1 MILCNHRV
9 IYNILQV
16 NCDESLYMSKADY
29 KNPVPSKSQH
39 ALIVQQLGLKIVSG
53 EIAENEKIPSE
64 AELCEEFQVSRPV
77 FREAIRVLNAKGLT
91 YSRPKIGT
99 VVRPRDEWYMLD
111 PDVLYWLIQSTPE
124 NEFFKT
130 LSTVRKVLEP
140 ELAYIA
146 ASTANEQD
154 IQTIK
159 AAYDGMEKAETVA
172 EFIQPDID
180 FHLAIAKATH
190 NDLLAY
196 MSKML
201 VLPLQHSIQA
211 TSARPNLQTHS
222 LPRHKAILTAIE
234 NKDPLSAR
242 HASLVQLE
250 DAKMAYDLI
259 KK

>member
-1 MILCNHRV
+1 
-9 IYNILQV
+9 
-16 NCDESLYMSKADY
+16 MSKADY
-29 KNPVPSKSQH
+29 KNPIPSKSQH

-53 EIAENEKIPSE
+53 EISENEKLPSE
-64 AELCEEFQVSRPV
+64 VDLCEEYKVSRPV

-99 VVRPRDEWYMLD
+99 VVRPKEEWHLLD
-111 PDVLYWLIQSTPE
+111 PDVLFWLIQTTPE
-124 NEFFKT
+124 HEFFKT
-130 LSTVRKVLEP
+130 LSTVRRVLEP

-146 ASTANEQD
+146 ASTANEED
-154 IQTIK
+154 IERIK
-159 AAYDGMEKAETVA
+159 QAYEGMEKATTVE
-172 EFIQPDID
+172 EFIEPDIQ

-190 NDLLAY
+190 NDFLAY

-201 VLPLQHSIQA
+201 VLPLQQSIQV
-211 TSARPNLQTHS
+211 TSLRPNLQGHS

-242 HASLVQLE
+242 HASLVQL
-250 DAKMAYDLI
+250 DDTKMAYDLI

>member
-1 MILCNHRV
+1 
-9 IYNILQV
+9 
-16 NCDESLYMSKADY
+16 MSKADY
-29 KNPVPSKSQH
+29 KNPIPSKSQH

-53 EIAENEKIPSE
+53 EISENEKLPSE
-64 AELCEEFQVSRPV
+64 VDLCEEYKVSRPV

-99 VVRPRDEWYMLD
+99 VVRPKEEWHLLD
-111 PDVLYWLIQSTPE
+111 PDVLFWLIQTTPE
-124 NEFFKT
+124 HEFFKT
-130 LSTVRKVLEP
+130 LSTVRRVLEP

-146 ASTANEQD
+146 ASTANEED
-154 IQTIK
+154 IERIK
-159 AAYDGMEKAETVA
+159 QAYEGMEKATTVE
-172 EFIQPDID
+172 EFIEPDIQ

-201 VLPLQHSIQA
+201 VLPLQQSIQV
-211 TSARPNLQTHS
+211 TSLRPNLQGHS

-242 HASLVQLE
+242 HASLVQL
-250 DAKMAYDLI
+250 DDTKICLLYTSPSPRDPRRNG
-259 KK
+259 

>member
-1 MILCNHRV
+1 
-9 IYNILQV
+9 
-16 NCDESLYMSKADY
+16 
-29 KNPVPSKSQH
+29 SKSQH

-53 EIAENEKIPSE
+53 EISENEKLPSE
-64 AELCEEFQVSRPV
+64 VDLCEEYKVSRPV

-99 VVRPRDEWYMLD
+99 VVRPKEEWHLLD
-111 PDVLYWLIQSTPE
+111 PDVLFWLIQTTPE
-124 NEFFKT
+124 HEFFKT
-130 LSTVRKVLEP
+130 LSTVRRVLEP

-146 ASTANEQD
+146 ASTANEED
-154 IQTIK
+154 IERIK
-159 AAYDGMEKAETVA
+159 QAYEGMEKATTVE
-172 EFIQPDID
+172 EFIEPDIQ

-201 VLPLQHSIQA
+201 VLPLQQSIQV
-211 TSARPNLQTHS
+211 TSLRPNLQGHS

-242 HASLVQLE
+242 HASLVQL
-250 DAKMAYDLI
+250 DDTKMAYDLI

>member
-1 MILCNHRV
+1 
-9 IYNILQV
+9 
-16 NCDESLYMSKADY
+16 MSKADY
-29 KNPVPSKSQH
+29 KNPIPSKSQH

-53 EIAENEKIPSE
+53 EISENEKLPSE
-64 AELCEEFQVSRPV
+64 VDLCEEYKVSRPV

-99 VVRPRDEWYMLD
+99 VVRPKDEWHLLD
-111 PDVLYWLIQSTPE
+111 PDVLFWLIQTTPE
-124 NEFFKT
+124 HEFFKT
-130 LSTVRKVLEP
+130 LSTVRRVLEP

-146 ASTANEQD
+146 ASTANEED
-154 IQTIK
+154 IERIK
-159 AAYDGMEKAETVA
+159 QAYEGMEKATTVE
-172 EFIQPDID
+172 EFIEPDIQ

-201 VLPLQHSIQA
+201 VLPLQQSIQV
-211 TSARPNLQTHS
+211 TSLRPNLQGHS

-242 HASLVQLE
+242 HASLVQL
-250 DAKMAYDLI
+250 DDTKMAYDLI

>member
-1 MILCNHRV
+1 
-9 IYNILQV
+9 
-16 NCDESLYMSKADY
+16 MSKADY
-29 KNPVPSKSQH
+29 KNPIPSKSQH

-53 EIAENEKIPSE
+53 EISENEKLPSE
-64 AELCEEFQVSRPV
+64 VDLCEEYKVSRPV

-99 VVRPRDEWYMLD
+99 VVRPKEEWHLLD
-111 PDVLYWLIQSTPE
+111 PDVLFWLIQTTPE
-124 NEFFKT
+124 HEFFKT
-130 LSTVRKVLEP
+130 LSTVRRVLEP

-146 ASTANEQD
+146 ASTANEED
-154 IQTIK
+154 IERIK
-159 AAYDGMEKAETVA
+159 QAYEGMEKATTVE
-172 EFIQPDID
+172 EFIEPDIQ

-201 VLPLQHSIQA
+201 VLPLQQSIQV
-211 TSARPNLQTHS
+211 TSLRPNLQGHS

-242 HASLVQLE
+242 HASLVQL
-250 DAKMAYDLI
+250 DDTKMAYDLI
-259 KK
+259 LCTR

>member
-1 MILCNHRV
+1 
-9 IYNILQV
+9 
-16 NCDESLYMSKADY
+16 MSKANY
-29 KNPVPSKSQH
+29 KNPKPSKSQH

-53 EIAENEKIPSE
+53 EIAENEKLPSE
-64 AELCEEFQVSRPV
+64 VALCEEFQVSRPV

-99 VVRPRDEWYMLD
+99 VVRPKDEWHLLD
-111 PDVLYWLIQSTPE
+111 PDVLFWLIQTTPE

-130 LSTVRKVLEP
+130 LSTVRRVLEP

-146 ASTANEQD
+146 ASTATDDD
-154 IQTIK
+154 IRNIQQ
-159 AAYDGMEKAETVA
+159 AYDGMEKAETA
-172 EFIQPDID
+172 EEFMIPDIQ
-180 FHLAIAKATH
+180 FHLSIAKATH

-201 VLPLQHSIQA
+201 VLPLQQSIQM
-211 TSARPNLQTHS
+211 TSLRPNLQSHS

-242 HASLVQLE
+242 HASLVQL
-250 DAKMAYDLI
+250 DDTRVAYDEI

>member
-1 MILCNHRV
+1 
-9 IYNILQV
+9 
-16 NCDESLYMSKADY
+16 MSKADY
-29 KNPVPSKSQH
+29 KNPIPSKSQH

-53 EIAENEKIPSE
+53 EISENEKLPSE
-64 AELCEEFQVSRPV
+64 VDLCEEYKVSRPV

-99 VVRPRDEWYMLD
+99 VVRPKEEWHLLD
-111 PDVLYWLIQSTPE
+111 PDVLFWLIQTTPE
-124 NEFFKT
+124 HDFFKT
-130 LSTVRKVLEP
+130 LSTVRRVLEP

-146 ASTANEQD
+146 ASTANEED
-154 IQTIK
+154 IERIK
-159 AAYDGMEKAETVA
+159 HAYDGMEKATTVE
-172 EFIQPDID
+172 EFIEPDIQ

-201 VLPLQHSIQA
+201 VLPLQQSIQV
-211 TSARPNLQTHS
+211 TSLRPNLQGHS

-242 HASLVQLE
+242 HASLVQL
-250 DAKMAYDLI
+250 DDTKMAYDLI

>member
-1 MILCNHRV
+1 
-9 IYNILQV
+9 
-16 NCDESLYMSKADY
+16 MSKADY
-29 KNPVPSKSQH
+29 KNPIPSKSQH

-53 EIAENEKIPSE
+53 EISENEKLPSE
-64 AELCEEFQVSRPV
+64 VDLCEEYKVSRPV

-99 VVRPRDEWYMLD
+99 VARPKEEWHLLD
-111 PDVLYWLIQSTPE
+111 PDVLFWLIQTTPE
-124 NEFFKT
+124 HEFFKT
-130 LSTVRKVLEP
+130 LSTVRRVLEP

-146 ASTANEQD
+146 ASTANEED
-154 IQTIK
+154 IERIK
-159 AAYDGMEKAETVA
+159 QAYEGMEKATTVE
-172 EFIQPDID
+172 EFIEPDIQ

-201 VLPLQHSIQA
+201 VLPLQQSIQV
-211 TSARPNLQTHS
+211 TSLRPNLQGHS
-222 LPRHKAILTAIE
+222 LPRHKAILTEIE

-242 HASLVQLE
+242 HASLVQL
-250 DAKMAYDLI
+250 DDTKMAYDLI

>member
-1 MILCNHRV
+1 MI
-9 IYNILQV
+9 
-16 NCDESLYMSKADY
+16 KADY
-29 KNPVPSKSQH
+29 KNPIPSKSQH

-53 EIAENEKIPSE
+53 EISENEKLPSE
-64 AELCEEFQVSRPV
+64 VDLCEEYKVSRPV

-99 VVRPRDEWYMLD
+99 VVRPKEEWHLLD
-111 PDVLYWLIQSTPE
+111 PDVLFWLIQTTPE
-124 NEFFKT
+124 HEFFKT
-130 LSTVRKVLEP
+130 LSTVRRVLEP

-146 ASTANEQD
+146 ASTANEED
-154 IQTIK
+154 IERIK
-159 AAYDGMEKAETVA
+159 QAYEGMEKATTVE
-172 EFIQPDID
+172 EFIEPDIQ

-201 VLPLQHSIQA
+201 VLPLQQSIQV
-211 TSARPNLQTHS
+211 TSLRPNLQGHS

-242 HASLVQLE
+242 HASLVQL
-250 DAKMAYDLI
+250 DDTKMAYDLI

>member
-1 MILCNHRV
+1 
-9 IYNILQV
+9 
-16 NCDESLYMSKADY
+16 MSKADY
-29 KNPVPSKSQH
+29 KNPIPSKSQH

-53 EIAENEKIPSE
+53 EISENAKLPSE
-64 AELCEEFQVSRPV
+64 VDLCEEYKVSRPV

-99 VVRPRDEWYMLD
+99 VVRPKEEWHLLD
-111 PDVLYWLIQSTPE
+111 PDVLFWLIQTTPE
-124 NEFFKT
+124 HEFFKT
-130 LSTVRKVLEP
+130 LSTVRRVLEP

-146 ASTANEQD
+146 ASTANEED
-154 IQTIK
+154 IERIK
-159 AAYDGMEKAETVA
+159 QAYEGMEKATTVE
-172 EFIQPDID
+172 EFIEPDIQ

-201 VLPLQHSIQA
+201 VLPLQQSIQV
-211 TSARPNLQTHS
+211 TSLRPNLQGHS

-242 HASLVQLE
+242 HASLVQL
-250 DAKMAYDLI
+250 DDTK
-259 KK
+259 

>member
-1 MILCNHRV
+1 
-9 IYNILQV
+9 
-16 NCDESLYMSKADY
+16 MSKADY
-29 KNPVPSKSQH
+29 KNPIPSKSQH

-53 EIAENEKIPSE
+53 EISENEKLPSE
-64 AELCEEFQVSRPV
+64 VDSCEEYKVSRPV

-99 VVRPRDEWYMLD
+99 VVRPKEEWHLLD
-111 PDVLYWLIQSTPE
+111 PDVLFWLIQTTPE
-124 NEFFKT
+124 HEFFKT
-130 LSTVRKVLEP
+130 LSTVRRVLEP

-146 ASTANEQD
+146 ASTANEED
-154 IQTIK
+154 IERIK
-159 AAYDGMEKAETVA
+159 QAYEGMEKATTVE
-172 EFIQPDID
+172 EFIEPDIQ

-201 VLPLQHSIQA
+201 VLPLQQSIQV
-211 TSARPNLQTHS
+211 TSLRPNLQGHS

-242 HASLVQLE
+242 HASLVQL
-250 DAKMAYDLI
+250 DDTKMAYDLI

>member
-1 MILCNHRV
+1 
-9 IYNILQV
+9 
-16 NCDESLYMSKADY
+16 MSKADY
-29 KNPVPSKSQH
+29 KNPIPSKSQH

-53 EIAENEKIPSE
+53 EISENEKLPSE
-64 AELCEEFQVSRPV
+64 VDLCEEYKVSRPV

-99 VVRPRDEWYMLD
+99 VVRPKEEWHLLD
-111 PDVLYWLIQSTPE
+111 PDVLFWLIQTTPE
-124 NEFFKT
+124 HEFFKT
-130 LSTVRKVLEP
+130 LSTVRRVLEP

-146 ASTANEQD
+146 ASTANEED
-154 IQTIK
+154 IERIK
-159 AAYDGMEKAETVA
+159 NAYDGMEKATTVE
-172 EFIQPDID
+172 EFIEPDIQ

-201 VLPLQHSIQA
+201 VLPLQQSIQV
-211 TSARPNLQTHS
+211 TSLRPNLQGHS

-242 HASLVQLE
+242 HASLVQL
-250 DAKMAYDLI
+250 DDTKMAYDLI

>member
-1 MILCNHRV
+1 
-9 IYNILQV
+9 
-16 NCDESLYMSKADY
+16 MSKADY
-29 KNPVPSKSQH
+29 KNPIPSKSQH

-53 EIAENEKIPSE
+53 EILENEKLPSE
-64 AELCEEFQVSRPV
+64 VDLCEEYKVSRPV

-99 VVRPRDEWYMLD
+99 VVRPKDEWHLLD
-111 PDVLYWLIQSTPE
+111 PDVLFWLIQTTPE
-124 NEFFKT
+124 HEFFKT
-130 LSTVRKVLEP
+130 LSTVRRVLEP

-146 ASTANEQD
+146 ASTATDED
-154 IQTIK
+154 IQRIK
-159 AAYDGMEKAETVA
+159 HAYEGMKKAVTVE
-172 EFIQPDID
+172 EFIEPDIQ

-190 NDLLAY
+190 NELLAY

-201 VLPLQHSIQA
+201 VLPLQQSIQV
-211 TSARPNLQTHS
+211 TSLRPNLQGHS

-242 HASLVQLE
+242 HASLVQL
-250 DAKMAYDLI
+250 DDTKMAYDLI

>member
-1 MILCNHRV
+1 
-9 IYNILQV
+9 
-16 NCDESLYMSKADY
+16 MSKADY
-29 KNPVPSKSQH
+29 KNPIPSKSQH

-53 EIAENEKIPSE
+53 EISENEKLPSE
-64 AELCEEFQVSRPV
+64 VDLCEEYKVSRPV

-99 VVRPRDEWYMLD
+99 VVRPKEEWHLLD
-111 PDVLYWLIQSTPE
+111 PDVLFWLIQTTPE
-124 NEFFKT
+124 HEFFKT
-130 LSTVRKVLEP
+130 LSTVRRVLEP

-146 ASTANEQD
+146 ASTANEED
-154 IQTIK
+154 IERIK
-159 AAYDGMEKAETVA
+159 QAYNGMEKATTVE
-172 EFIQPDID
+172 EFIEPDIQ

-201 VLPLQHSIQA
+201 VLPLQQSIQV
-211 TSARPNLQTHS
+211 TSLRPNLQGHS

-242 HASLVQLE
+242 HASLVQL
-250 DAKMAYDLI
+250 DDTKMAYDLI

>member
-1 MILCNHRV
+1 
-9 IYNILQV
+9 
-16 NCDESLYMSKADY
+16 MSKADY
-29 KNPVPSKSQH
+29 KNPIPSKSQH

-53 EIAENEKIPSE
+53 EISENEKLPSE
-64 AELCEEFQVSRPV
+64 VDLCEEYKVSRPV

-99 VVRPRDEWYMLD
+99 VVRPKEEWHLLD
-111 PDVLYWLIQSTPE
+111 PDVLFWLIQTTPE
-124 NEFFKT
+124 HEFFKT
-130 LSTVRKVLEP
+130 LSTVRQVLEP

-146 ASTANEQD
+146 ASTANEED
-154 IQTIK
+154 IERIK
-159 AAYDGMEKAETVA
+159 QAYKGMEKATTVE
-172 EFIQPDID
+172 EFIEPDIQ

-201 VLPLQHSIQA
+201 VLPLQQSIQV
-211 TSARPNLQTHS
+211 TSLRPNLQGHS

-242 HASLVQLE
+242 HASLVQL
-250 DAKMAYDLI
+250 DDTKMAYDLI

>member
-1 MILCNHRV
+1 
-9 IYNILQV
+9 
-16 NCDESLYMSKADY
+16 MSKADY
-29 KNPVPSKSQH
+29 KNPIPSKSQH

-53 EIAENEKIPSE
+53 EISENEKLPSE
-64 AELCEEFQVSRPV
+64 VDLCEEYKVSRPV

-99 VVRPRDEWYMLD
+99 VVRPKDEWHLLD
-111 PDVLYWLIQSTPE
+111 PDVLFWLIQTTPE
-124 NEFFKT
+124 HEFFKT
-130 LSTVRKVLEP
+130 LSTVRRVLEP

-146 ASTANEQD
+146 ASTATDED
-154 IQTIK
+154 IQRIK
-159 AAYDGMEKAETVA
+159 HAYEGMEKAVTVE
-172 EFIQPDID
+172 EFIEPDIQ

-201 VLPLQHSIQA
+201 VLPLQQSIQV
-211 TSARPNLQTHS
+211 TSLRPNLQGHS

-242 HASLVQLE
+242 HASLVQL
-250 DAKMAYDLI
+250 DDTKMAYELI

>member
-1 MILCNHRV
+1 
-9 IYNILQV
+9 
-16 NCDESLYMSKADY
+16 MSKADY
-29 KNPVPSKSQH
+29 KNPIPSKSQH

-53 EIAENEKIPSE
+53 EISENEKLPSE
-64 AELCEEFQVSRPV
+64 VDLCEEYKVSRPV

-99 VVRPRDEWYMLD
+99 VVRPKEEWHLLD
-111 PDVLYWLIQSTPE
+111 PDVLFWLIQTTPE
-124 NEFFKT
+124 HEFFKT
-130 LSTVRKVLEP
+130 LSTVRRVLEP

-146 ASTANEQD
+146 ASTANEED
-154 IQTIK
+154 IERIK
-159 AAYDGMEKAETVA
+159 QAYEGMEKATTVE
-172 EFIQPDID
+172 EFIEPDIQ

-201 VLPLQHSIQA
+201 VLPLQQSIQV
-211 TSARPNLQTHS
+211 TSLRPNLQGHS
-222 LPRHKAILTAIE
+222 LRRHKAILTAIE

-242 HASLVQLE
+242 HASLVQL
-250 DAKMAYDLI
+250 DDTKMAYDLI

>member
-1 MILCNHRV
+1 
-9 IYNILQV
+9 
-16 NCDESLYMSKADY
+16 MSKADY
-29 KNPVPSKSQH
+29 KNPIPSKSQH

-53 EIAENEKIPSE
+53 EISENEKLPSE
-64 AELCEEFQVSRPV
+64 VDLCEEYKVSRPV

-99 VVRPRDEWYMLD
+99 VVRPKEEWHLLD
-111 PDVLYWLIQSTPE
+111 PDVLFWLIQTTPE
-124 NEFFKT
+124 HEFFKT
-130 LSTVRKVLEP
+130 LSTVRRVLEP

-146 ASTANEQD
+146 ASTANEED
-154 IQTIK
+154 IERIK
-159 AAYDGMEKAETVA
+159 QAYKGMEKATTVE
-172 EFIQPDID
+172 EFIEPDIQ

-201 VLPLQHSIQA
+201 VLPLQQSIQV
-211 TSARPNLQTHS
+211 TSLRPNLQGHS

-242 HASLVQLE
+242 HASLVQL
-250 DAKMAYDLI
+250 DDTKIAYDLI

>member
-1 MILCNHRV
+1 
-9 IYNILQV
+9 
-16 NCDESLYMSKADY
+16 MSKADY
-29 KNPVPSKSQH
+29 KNPIPSKSQH

-53 EIAENEKIPSE
+53 EISENEKLPSE
-64 AELCEEFQVSRPV
+64 VDLCEEYKVSRPV

-99 VVRPRDEWYMLD
+99 VVRPKEEWHLLD
-111 PDVLYWLIQSTPE
+111 PDVLFWLIQTTPE
-124 NEFFKT
+124 HEFFKT
-130 LSTVRKVLEP
+130 LSTVRRVLEP

-146 ASTANEQD
+146 ASTANEED
-154 IQTIK
+154 IERIK
-159 AAYDGMEKAETVA
+159 QAYEGMEKATTVE
-172 EFIQPDID
+172 EFIEPDIQ

-201 VLPLQHSIQA
+201 VLPLQQSIQV
-211 TSARPNLQTHS
+211 TSLRPNLQGHS

-242 HASLVQLE
+242 HASLVQL
-250 DAKMAYDLI
+250 DDTIMAYDLTT
-259 KK
+259 

>member
-1 MILCNHRV
+1 
-9 IYNILQV
+9 
-16 NCDESLYMSKADY
+16 MSNDDY
-29 KNPVPSKSQH
+29 QNPVPRKSQH

-53 EIAENEKIPSE
+53 EIPENEKLPSE

-99 VVRPRDEWYMLD
+99 VVRPKDEWYLLD
-111 PDVLYWLIQSTPE
+111 PDVLFWLIQSTPE

-130 LSTVRKVLEP
+130 LSTVRRVLEP

-146 ASTANEQD
+146 ASTANEED
-154 IQTIK
+154 IEKIK
-159 AAYDGMEKAETVA
+159 KAYDGMEKAATIED
-172 EFIQPDID
+172 FMQPDIE

-201 VLPLQHSIQA
+201 VLPLQQSIQV
-211 TSARPNLQTHS
+211 TSLRPDLQGHS

-242 HASLVQLE
+242 HASLVQL
-250 DAKMAYDLI
+250 DDTKMAYNLI

>member
-1 MILCNHRV
+1 
-9 IYNILQV
+9 
-16 NCDESLYMSKADY
+16 MSKADY
-29 KNPVPSKSQH
+29 KNPIPSKSQH
-39 ALIVQQLGLKIVSG
+39 ALIVQQLGLKILSG
-53 EIAENEKIPSE
+53 EISENEKLPSE
-64 AELCEEFQVSRPV
+64 VDLCEEYKVSRPV

-99 VVRPRDEWYMLD
+99 VVRPKEEWHLLD
-111 PDVLYWLIQSTPE
+111 PDVLFWLIQTTPE
-124 NEFFKT
+124 HEFFKT
-130 LSTVRKVLEP
+130 LSTVRRVLEP

-146 ASTANEQD
+146 ASTANEED
-154 IQTIK
+154 IERIK
-159 AAYDGMEKAETVA
+159 QAYEGMEKATTVE
-172 EFIQPDID
+172 EFIEPDIQ

-201 VLPLQHSIQA
+201 VLPLQQSIQV
-211 TSARPNLQTHS
+211 TSLRPNLQGHS

-242 HASLVQLE
+242 HASLVQL
-250 DAKMAYDLI
+250 DDTKMAYDLI

>member
-1 MILCNHRV
+1 
-9 IYNILQV
+9 
-16 NCDESLYMSKADY
+16 MSKADY
-29 KNPVPSKSQH
+29 KNPIPSKSQH

-53 EIAENEKIPSE
+53 EISENEKLPSE
-64 AELCEEFQVSRPV
+64 VDLCEEYKVSRPV

-99 VVRPRDEWYMLD
+99 VVRSKEEWHLLD
-111 PDVLYWLIQSTPE
+111 PDVLFWLIQTTPE
-124 NEFFKT
+124 HEFFKT
-130 LSTVRKVLEP
+130 LSTVRRVLEP

-146 ASTANEQD
+146 ASTANEED
-154 IQTIK
+154 IERIK
-159 AAYDGMEKAETVA
+159 QAYEGMEKATTVE
-172 EFIQPDID
+172 EFIEPDIQ

-201 VLPLQHSIQA
+201 VLPLQQSIQV
-211 TSARPNLQTHS
+211 TSLRPNLQGHS

-242 HASLVQLE
+242 HASLVQL
-250 DAKMAYDLI
+250 DDTKMAYDLI

>member
-1 MILCNHRV
+1 
-9 IYNILQV
+9 
-16 NCDESLYMSKADY
+16 MSKADY
-29 KNPVPSKSQH
+29 KNPIPSKSQH

-53 EIAENEKIPSE
+53 EISENEKLPSE
-64 AELCEEFQVSRPV
+64 VDLCEEYKVSRPV

-99 VVRPRDEWYMLD
+99 VVRPKEEWHLLD
-111 PDVLYWLIQSTPE
+111 PDVLFWLIQTTPE
-124 NEFFKT
+124 HEFFKT
-130 LSTVRKVLEP
+130 LSTVRRVLEP

-146 ASTANEQD
+146 ASTAKEED
-154 IQTIK
+154 IERIK
-159 AAYDGMEKAETVA
+159 HAYDGMEKATTVE
-172 EFIQPDID
+172 EFIEPDIQ

-201 VLPLQHSIQA
+201 VLPLQQSIQV
-211 TSARPNLQTHS
+211 TSLRPNLQGHS

-242 HASLVQLE
+242 HASLVQL
-250 DAKMAYDLI
+250 DDTKMAYDLI

>member
-1 MILCNHRV
+1 
-9 IYNILQV
+9 
-16 NCDESLYMSKADY
+16 MSKADY
-29 KNPVPSKSQH
+29 KNPIPSKSQH

-53 EIAENEKIPSE
+53 EISENEKLPSE
-64 AELCEEFQVSRPV
+64 VDLCEEYKVSRPV

-99 VVRPRDEWYMLD
+99 VVRPKEEWYLLD
-111 PDVLYWLIQSTPE
+111 PDVLFWLIQTTPE
-124 NEFFKT
+124 HEFFKT
-130 LSTVRKVLEP
+130 LSTVRRVLEP

-146 ASTANEQD
+146 ASTANEED
-154 IQTIK
+154 IERIK
-159 AAYDGMEKAETVA
+159 QAYEGMEKATTVE
-172 EFIQPDID
+172 EFIEPDIQ

-201 VLPLQHSIQA
+201 VLPLQQSIQV
-211 TSARPNLQTHS
+211 TSLRPNLQGHS

-242 HASLVQLE
+242 HASLVQL
-250 DAKMAYDLI
+250 DDTKMAYDLI

>member
-1 MILCNHRV
+1 
-9 IYNILQV
+9 
-16 NCDESLYMSKADY
+16 MSKADY
-29 KNPVPSKSQH
+29 KNPIPSKSQH

-53 EIAENEKIPSE
+53 EISENEKLPSE
-64 AELCEEFQVSRPV
+64 VDLCEEYKVSRPV

-99 VVRPRDEWYMLD
+99 VVRPKEEWHLLD
-111 PDVLYWLIQSTPE
+111 PDVLFWLIQTTPE
-124 NEFFKT
+124 HEFFKT
-130 LSTVRKVLEP
+130 LSTVRRVLEP

-146 ASTANEQD
+146 ASTANEDD
-154 IQTIK
+154 IERIK
-159 AAYDGMEKAETVA
+159 HAYEGMEKATTVE
-172 EFIQPDID
+172 EFIEPDIQ

-201 VLPLQHSIQA
+201 VLPLQQSIQV
-211 TSARPNLQTHS
+211 TSLRPNLQGHS

-242 HASLVQLE
+242 HASLVQL
-250 DAKMAYDLI
+250 DDTKMAYDLI

>member
-1 MILCNHRV
+1 
-9 IYNILQV
+9 
-16 NCDESLYMSKADY
+16 MSKADY
-29 KNPVPSKSQH
+29 KNPIPSKSQH

-53 EIAENEKIPSE
+53 EISENEKLPSE
-64 AELCEEFQVSRPV
+64 VDLCEEYKVSRPV

-99 VVRPRDEWYMLD
+99 VVRPKEEWHLLD
-111 PDVLYWLIQSTPE
+111 PDVLFWLIQTTPE
-124 NEFFKT
+124 HEFFKT
-130 LSTVRKVLEP
+130 LSTVRRVLEP

-146 ASTANEQD
+146 ASTANEED
-154 IQTIK
+154 IERIK
-159 AAYDGMEKAETVA
+159 QAYGGMEKATTVE
-172 EFIQPDID
+172 EFIEPDIQ

-201 VLPLQHSIQA
+201 VLPLQQSIQV
-211 TSARPNLQTHS
+211 TSLRPNLQGHS

-242 HASLVQLE
+242 HASLVQL
-250 DAKMAYDLI
+250 DDTKMAYDLI

>member
-1 MILCNHRV
+1 
-9 IYNILQV
+9 
-16 NCDESLYMSKADY
+16 MSKADY
-29 KNPVPSKSQH
+29 KNPIPSKSQH

-53 EIAENEKIPSE
+53 EISENEKLPSE
-64 AELCEEFQVSRPV
+64 VDLCEEYKVSRPV

-99 VVRPRDEWYMLD
+99 VVRPKDEWHLLD
-111 PDVLYWLIQSTPE
+111 PDVLFWLIQTTPE
-124 NEFFKT
+124 HEFFKT
-130 LSTVRKVLEP
+130 LSTVRRVLEP

-146 ASTANEQD
+146 ASTANEED
-154 IQTIK
+154 IERIK
-159 AAYDGMEKAETVA
+159 HAYDGMEKATTIE
-172 EFIQPDID
+172 EFIEPDIQ

-201 VLPLQHSIQA
+201 VLPLQQSIQV
-211 TSARPNLQTHS
+211 TSLRPNLQGHS

-242 HASLVQLE
+242 HASLVQL
-250 DAKMAYDLI
+250 DDTKMAYDLI

>member
-1 MILCNHRV
+1 
-9 IYNILQV
+9 
-16 NCDESLYMSKADY
+16 MSKADY
-29 KNPVPSKSQH
+29 KNPIPSKSQH

-53 EIAENEKIPSE
+53 EISENEKLPSE
-64 AELCEEFQVSRPV
+64 VDLCEEYKVSRPV

-99 VVRPRDEWYMLD
+99 VVRPKEEWHLLD
-111 PDVLYWLIQSTPE
+111 PDVLFWLIQTTPE
-124 NEFFKT
+124 HEFFKT
-130 LSTVRKVLEP
+130 LSTVRRVLEP

-146 ASTANEQD
+146 ASTANEED
-154 IQTIK
+154 IERIK
-159 AAYDGMEKAETVA
+159 HAYNGMEKATTVE
-172 EFIQPDID
+172 EFIEPDIQ

-201 VLPLQHSIQA
+201 VLPLQQSIQV
-211 TSARPNLQTHS
+211 TSLRPNLQGHS

-242 HASLVQLE
+242 HASLVQL
-250 DAKMAYDLI
+250 DDTKMAYDLI

>member
-1 MILCNHRV
+1 
-9 IYNILQV
+9 
-16 NCDESLYMSKADY
+16 MSKADY
-29 KNPVPSKSQH
+29 KNPIPSKSHH

-53 EIAENEKIPSE
+53 EISENEKLPSE
-64 AELCEEFQVSRPV
+64 VDLCEEYKVSRPV

-99 VVRPRDEWYMLD
+99 VVRPKEEWHLLD
-111 PDVLYWLIQSTPE
+111 PDVLFWLIQTTPE
-124 NEFFKT
+124 HEFFKT
-130 LSTVRKVLEP
+130 LSTVRRVLEP

-146 ASTANEQD
+146 ASTANEED
-154 IQTIK
+154 IERIK
-159 AAYDGMEKAETVA
+159 QAYEGMEKATTVE
-172 EFIQPDID
+172 EFIEPDIQ

-201 VLPLQHSIQA
+201 VLPLQQSIQV
-211 TSARPNLQTHS
+211 TSLRPNLQGHS

-242 HASLVQLE
+242 HASLVQL
-250 DAKMAYDLI
+250 DDTKMAYDLI

>member
-1 MILCNHRV
+1 
-9 IYNILQV
+9 
-16 NCDESLYMSKADY
+16 MSKADY
-29 KNPVPSKSQH
+29 KNPIPSKSQH

-53 EIAENEKIPSE
+53 EISENEKLPSE
-64 AELCEEFQVSRPV
+64 VDLCEEYKVSRPV

-99 VVRPRDEWYMLD
+99 VVRPKEEWHLLD
-111 PDVLYWLIQSTPE
+111 PDVLFWLIQTTPE
-124 NEFFKT
+124 HEFFKT
-130 LSTVRKVLEP
+130 LSTVRRVLEP

-146 ASTANEQD
+146 ASTANEED
-154 IQTIK
+154 IKRIK
-159 AAYDGMEKAETVA
+159 HAYEGMEKATTVE
-172 EFIQPDID
+172 EFIEPDIQ

-201 VLPLQHSIQA
+201 VLPLQQSIQV
-211 TSARPNLQTHS
+211 TSLRPNLQGHS

-242 HASLVQLE
+242 HASLVQL
-250 DAKMAYDLI
+250 DDTKMAYDLI

>member
-1 MILCNHRV
+1 
-9 IYNILQV
+9 
-16 NCDESLYMSKADY
+16 MSKADY
-29 KNPVPSKSQH
+29 KNPIPSKSQH

-53 EIAENEKIPSE
+53 EISENEKLPSE
-64 AELCEEFQVSRPV
+64 VDLCEEYKVSRPV

-99 VVRPRDEWYMLD
+99 VVRPKDEWHLLD
-111 PDVLYWLIQSTPE
+111 PDVLFWLIQTTPE
-124 NEFFKT
+124 HEFFKT
-130 LSTVRKVLEP
+130 LSTVRRVLEP

-146 ASTANEQD
+146 ASTANEED
-154 IQTIK
+154 IERIK
-159 AAYDGMEKAETVA
+159 HAYDGMEKATTIE
-172 EFIQPDID
+172 EFIVPDIQ

-201 VLPLQHSIQA
+201 VLPLQQSIQV
-211 TSARPNLQTHS
+211 TSLRPNLQGHS

-242 HASLVQLE
+242 HASLVQL
-250 DAKMAYDLI
+250 DDTKMAYDLI

>member
-1 MILCNHRV
+1 
-9 IYNILQV
+9 
-16 NCDESLYMSKADY
+16 MSKAEY
-29 KNPVPSKSQH
+29 KNPIPSKSQH

-53 EIAENEKIPSE
+53 EISENEKLPSE
-64 AELCEEFQVSRPV
+64 VDLCEEYKVSRPV

-99 VVRPRDEWYMLD
+99 VVRPKEEWHLLD
-111 PDVLYWLIQSTPE
+111 PDVLFWLIQTTPE
-124 NEFFKT
+124 HEFFKT
-130 LSTVRKVLEP
+130 LSTVRRVLEP

-146 ASTANEQD
+146 ASTANEED
-154 IQTIK
+154 IERIK
-159 AAYDGMEKAETVA
+159 QAYEGMEKATTVE
-172 EFIQPDID
+172 EFIEPDIQ

-201 VLPLQHSIQA
+201 VLPLQQSIQV
-211 TSARPNLQTHS
+211 TSLRPNLQGHS

-242 HASLVQLE
+242 HASLVQL
-250 DAKMAYDLI
+250 DDTKMAYDLI

>member
-1 MILCNHRV
+1 
-9 IYNILQV
+9 
-16 NCDESLYMSKADY
+16 MSKADY
-29 KNPVPSKSQH
+29 KNPIPSKSQH

-53 EIAENEKIPSE
+53 EISENEKLPSE
-64 AELCEEFQVSRPV
+64 VDLCEEYKVSRPV

-99 VVRPRDEWYMLD
+99 VVRPKEEWHLLD
-111 PDVLYWLIQSTPE
+111 PDVLFWLIQTTPE
-124 NEFFKT
+124 HEFFKT
-130 LSTVRKVLEP
+130 LSTVRRVLEP

-146 ASTANEQD
+146 ASTANEED
-154 IQTIK
+154 IERIK
-159 AAYDGMEKAETVA
+159 QAYEGMEKATTVE
-172 EFIQPDID
+172 EFIEPDIQ

-201 VLPLQHSIQA
+201 VLPLQQSIQV
-211 TSARPNLQTHS
+211 TSLRPNLQGHS

-242 HASLVQLE
+242 HASLVQL
-250 DAKMAYDLI
+250 DDTKM
-259 KK
+259 